1 MRGLAEDQSI
11 VIRLPTDTRPCIV
24 FWDREN
30 YLVGIR
36 KQLKNAD
43 IYNDTGFKESDLFKL
58 VKKAISCFNLLE
70 GRTLSQRRSSIF
82 FLSI

>member
-43 IYNDTGFKESDLFKL
+43 IYNDTGFKVSDFFKL
-58 VKKAISCFNLLE
+58 VKKQYHVSIS
-70 GRTLSQRRSSIF
+70 
-82 FLSI
+82 